1 MNDPMLTRCPGVG
14 RFGVEGATS
23 PAPIKGTSYGHK
35 ERVRSRTQ
43 SGDDE
48 PFIWSTRPEWT
59 VVEVG
64 WLCSSGSHVV
74 GGQDA
79 LRRIVEAVVAAGL
92 KALVPV
98 DVPAFCG
105 AGVG

>member
-23 PAPIKGTSYGHK
+23 PAPIKGTCALCGCLPEEHPQHFD
-35 ERVRSRTQ
+35 V
-43 SGDDE
+43 E

-79 LRRIVEAVVAAGL
+79 LRRIVEAVVAAWL